1 MMENEKE
8 LRALIS
14 TFNRQKNNK
23 SINLLF
29 FILAFVYIYHNNF
42 Y

>member
-14 TFNRQKNNK
+14 TLNRQKNNK
-23 SINLLF
+23 SINLFL
-29 FILAFVYIYHNNF
+29 Y
-42 Y
+42 